1 MFNPI
6 MTAAL
11 RMSSVN
17 LSKRIRNEGEIFYE
31 HIKTM
36 NLTFYSNFLPGP
48 FKIYQ
53 MYVIFKDAKKL
64 KQNKFKIY

>member
-11 RMSSVN
+11 RVSSVN
-17 LSKRIRNEGEIFYE
+17 LNKGIRNEGEIFYE

-36 NLTFYSNFLPGP
+36 NLRFYSYFLPRP

-53 MYVIFKDAKKL
+53 IYVILKNAKKL
-64 KQNKFKIY
+64 KQKKFNVY